1 MTKMTKREMFEAMIS
16 GFSGGDFAF
25 ETADGVVVVAP
36 EQFVE
41 FAQKEITLL
50 DNKAAKAKERAAA
63 KRAEADE
70 LMEVV
75 QSLLTDEFQTAA
87 DIAAQ
92 IEGED
97 VSQNKITARMTKLIT
112 AGVAVKEQI
121 SVPGV
126 NGGKATKKMGY
137 RLAQ

>member
-1 MTKMTKREMFEAMIS
+1 MTKTMTKREMFEAMIS

-25 ETADGVVVVAP
+25 ETADGVVAVAP

-97 VSQNKITARMTKLIT
+97 VSAAKVVARLGKL
-112 AGVAVKEQI
+112 VAAEVAEKDDI
-121 SVPGV
+121 KVVGADGKKSVR
-126 NGGKATKKMGY
+126 KGY
-137 RLAQ
+137 KLA

>member
-1 MTKMTKREMFEAMIS
+1 MTKMMTKREMFEAMIS

-25 ETADGVVVVAP
+25 ETADGVVAVSP

-92 IEGED
+92 IEGDE
-97 VSQNKITARMTKLIT
+97 VSAARVVARLGKL
-112 AGVAVKEQI
+112 VAAEVAEKDDI
-121 SVPGV
+121 KVVGADGKKSVR
-126 NGGKATKKMGY
+126 KGY
-137 RLAQ
+137 KLA

>member
-1 MTKMTKREMFEAMIS
+1 MTKMTKREMYSALIS

-25 ETADGVVVVAP
+25 ETADGVVAVSP

-41 FAQKEITLL
+41 FAQKEIILL

-97 VSQNKITARMTKLIT
+97 VSAAKVVARLGKL
-112 AGVAVKEQI
+112 VAAEVAEKDDI
-121 SVPGV
+121 KVVGADGKKSVR
-126 NGGKATKKMGY
+126 KGY
-137 RLAQ
+137 RKLA

>member
-121 SVPGV
+121 SVPGA

>member
-1 MTKMTKREMFEAMIS
+1 MTKMMTKREMFEAMIS

-25 ETADGVVVVAP
+25 ETADGVVAVSP

-92 IEGED
+92 IEGDE
-97 VSQNKITARMTKLIT
+97 VSAARVVARLGKL
-112 AGVAVKEQI
+112 VAAEVAEKDDI
-121 SVPGV
+121 KVVGADGKKSVR
-126 NGGKATKKMGY
+126 KGY
-137 RLAQ
+137 RKLA

>member
-25 ETADGVVVVAP
+25 ETADGVVAVSP

-97 VSQNKITARMTKLIT
+97 VSAAKVVARLGKLV
-112 AGVAVKEQI
+112 AAEVAVKDDI
-121 SVPGV
+121 KVVGADGKKSVR
-126 NGGKATKKMGY
+126 KGY
-137 RLAQ
+137 RKLA

>member
-25 ETADGVVVVAP
+25 ETADGVVVVSP

-97 VSQNKITARMTKLIT
+97 VSAAKVVFRLNKLVDNGQCVKDDIKVADASGKKTARKGYKL
-112 AGVAVKEQI
+112 A
-121 SVPGV
+121 
-126 NGGKATKKMGY
+126 
-137 RLAQ
+137 

>member
-1 MTKMTKREMFEAMIS
+1 MTKMTKREMYSALIS

-25 ETADGVVVVAP
+25 ETADGVVAVSA

-41 FAQKEITLL
+41 FAQKEIALL

-97 VSQNKITARMTKLIT
+97 VSAAKVVARLGKLV
-112 AGVAVKEQI
+112 AAEVAVKDDI
-121 SVPGV
+121 KVVGADGKKSVR
-126 NGGKATKKMGY
+126 KGY
-137 RLAQ
+137 KLA

>member
-1 MTKMTKREMFEAMIS
+1 MTKMTKREMYEAMIS

-25 ETADGVVVVAP
+25 ETADGVVAVSP

-70 LMEVV
+70 LMDVV

-97 VSQNKITARMTKLIT
+97 VSAAKVVARLGKL
-112 AGVAVKEQI
+112 VAAEVAEKDDI
-121 SVPGV
+121 KVVGADGKKSVR
-126 NGGKATKKMGY
+126 KGY
-137 RLAQ
+137 RKLA